1 MTYKMI
7 VLDLDDTL
15 LRDDHTI
22 SPRTKEALMTAQE
35 QGVKVVLASGRPTF
49 GMRNVAKELRLEE
62 YGSFI
67 LSFNGAKIINCKTNE
82 EIFSSTLSP
91 EIVHNLFEISK
102 TEDVWIHT
110 YIGDDIVTEE
120 NNPYTEIEGDITG
133 MPIVVVDDFKAAVKE
148 PVVKV
153 LMNKEAERLVEVEK
167 KLQKQLEGQLS
178 VMRSKPFFLEFTE
191 AGVTKGTSLNQ
202 LIQKLGIKR
211 EEVIAMGDSY
221 NDQAMIEFAGLGVA
235 MGNAPDDIKEIAN
248 YVTDTNMNDG
258 VAKVVE
264 KFVLKKKH
272 LFNISTHKTYL
283 KSNTSN
289 RFLFKLP
296 CFCDYILNFA
306 LFS

>member
-22 SPRTKEALMTAQE
+22 SPRTKVALMTAQE

-67 LSFNGAKIINCKTNE
+67 LSFNGAKIINCKTSE

-133 MPIVVVDDFKAAVKE
+133 MPIVVVDDFKNAVKE

-153 LMNKEAERLVEVEK
+153 LMNKEAERLVVVEK

-191 AGVTKGTSLNQ
+191 AGVTKGTSLNK

-264 KFVLKKKH
+264 KFVLKKE
-272 LFNISTHKTYL
+272 
-283 KSNTSN
+283 
-289 RFLFKLP
+289 
-296 CFCDYILNFA
+296 A
-306 LFS
+306 LV

>member
-35 QGVKVVLASGRPTF
+35 KGVKVVLASGRPTF
-49 GMRNVAKELRLEE
+49 GMRNVAKELLLEE

-120 NNPYTEIEGDITG
+120 NNPYTKIEGEITG
-133 MPIVVVDDFKAAVKE
+133 MPIIEVDDFKTAVKE

-191 AGVTKGTSLNQ
+191 HGVTKGTSLNQ

-248 YVTDTNMNDG
+248 YVTDTNMSDG

-264 KFVLKKKH
+264 KFVLKTEV
-272 LFNISTHKTYL
+272 LV
-283 KSNTSN
+283 
-289 RFLFKLP
+289 
-296 CFCDYILNFA
+296 
-306 LFS
+306 